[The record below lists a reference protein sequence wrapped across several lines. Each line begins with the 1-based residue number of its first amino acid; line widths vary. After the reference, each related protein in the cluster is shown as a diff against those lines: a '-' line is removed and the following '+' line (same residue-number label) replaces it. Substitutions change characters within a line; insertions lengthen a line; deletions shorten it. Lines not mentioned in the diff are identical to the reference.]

1 MALGGGGLE
10 ELTSGAVQSAI
21 DDAISAALLTAGLFQ
36 FGPLQL
42 DNPVNS
48 DWAVNALAPA
58 AADNINAGLTVRLF
72 DDTTEEG
79 VGFEMVVPSGA
90 TNLIIGL
97 QSRAVVAPA
106 AARTVGLN
114 LYQRGVRDN
123 LAVDSWSAGTQL
135 TDIDIPNNNLFQ
147 VDSQTI
153 TLATLGVTAG
163 ELTQF
168 ELTRINPTGGTELVD
183 DWALL
188 NLTIEFS

>member
-10 ELTSGAVQSAI
+10 ELTSGAVQSLI
-21 DDAISAALLTAGLFQ
+21 DDAISTALLTAGMFQ

-42 DNPVNS
+42 DNPVS
-48 DWAVNALAPA
+48 ADWAVNALAPA
-58 AADNINAGLTVRLF
+58 AADDVNSGLTVRLF

-90 TNLIIGL
+90 TNLIIGFR
-97 QSRAVVAPA
+97 SRAVVAPG

-123 LAVDSWSAGTQL
+123 LAVDAWSAGTQL
-135 TDIDIPNNNLFQ
+135 TDIDIPASVLFQ
-147 VDSQTI
+147 EDSQTI
-153 TLATLGVTAG
+153 TLATLGITAG

-183 DWALL
+183 DWALV